1 MGDNKGELS
10 DYRTVYKIAI
20 EFGFR
25 ALGSQV
31 SKVVANYLSRKYGI
45 ILADTFS
52 KPDLLEEALEGTLGG
67 GGRLI
72 ERRIVKSIYIQ
83 LSSPL
88 NDSDIQLRTKQDF
101 SRYIM
106 ESQTIFQETHG

>member
-1 MGDNKGELS
+1 LGDNKGELS

-31 SKVVANYLSRKYGI
+31 SKVVANYLSRKYGVM
-45 ILADTFS
+45 LADTFS
-52 KPDLLEEALEGTLGG
+52 KPDSLGEALEGTLGG
-67 GGRLI
+67 GALLI

-88 NDSDIQLRTKQDF
+88 DDSNIRLRTKQDF
-101 SRYIM
+101 GRYIM
-106 ESQTIFQETHG
+106 ESQIIFQETHG